1 MIFQMYLIQRDIS
14 FLKLIGNYVGAFQNN
29 SDLHKNN
36 VLLFFCNTIYNMYYT
51 DV

>member
-1 MIFQMYLIQRDIS
+1 MIFQIYLIQRDIS
-14 FLKLIGNYVGAFQNN
+14 FLKLIRNYVGAFQNN

-36 VLLFFCNTIYNMYYT
+36 VLLFFNTIDNMYYT